1 MEEEESERIQEVE
14 ESKVGM
20 TEWAET
26 VDRDTTVTL
35 LGVNKVTKVW
45 VEVYMKRK
53 FELKT
58 LMVEHPLSI
67 YRHCTDILCY
77 FILTIISYVRYRMW
91 DGLVEEE
98 ENRNGRQASWERIQG
113 W

>member
-1 MEEEESERIQEVE
+1 MGGNRMGRRREGRIQVEEEESERIQVE
-14 ESKVGM
+14 EEESEVGM

-26 VDRDTTVTL
+26 VGGDTTVTL

-45 VEVYMKRK
+45 MEVYRKRK

-77 FILTIISYVRYRMW
+77 FILTIISYV
-91 DGLVEEE
+91 
-98 ENRNGRQASWERIQG
+98 
-113 W
+113 

>member
-1 MEEEESERIQEVE
+1 M
-14 ESKVGM
+14 GG
-20 TEWAET
+20 
-26 VDRDTTVTL
+26 DTTVTL

-45 VEVYMKRK
+45 MEVYRKRK

-91 DGLVEEE
+91 DGLVEDE
-98 ENRNGRQASWERIQG
+98 ENRKMERAGCKKIQG
-113 W
+113 RWGEDTSHMIGR